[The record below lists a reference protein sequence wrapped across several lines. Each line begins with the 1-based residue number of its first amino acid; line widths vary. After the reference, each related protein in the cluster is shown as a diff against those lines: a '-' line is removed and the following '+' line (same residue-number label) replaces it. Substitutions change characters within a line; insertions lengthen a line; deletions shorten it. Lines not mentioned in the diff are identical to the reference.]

1 MQGARLT
8 AHGVRWKV
16 LRMRKAECGMR
27 KIRKGAGR
35 KAHGIGPSEN
45 GDGTEN
51 KVQSIIF

>member
-27 KIRKGAGR
+27 KIRKDAGR
-35 KAHGIGPSEN
+35 KAKGRGLRW
-45 GDGTEN
+45 
-51 KVQSIIF
+51 KVSRVRR